1 MSLTPPVR
9 ELRVP
14 HALQR
19 MRMASTGRYLADLGR
34 RHLRDGLPQLATFAF
49 DHVGRAITIWG
60 RYEREELELLMA
72 ATAPFVARD
81 GACLDVGANIGN
93 HAVFFADHFR
103 TVLAFEP
110 NLRCFALLQI
120 NAALKDNIECFGFG
134 LSDVDGPSTLHIPP
148 GNAGMGS
155 VGGTAVG
162 EGATVAC
169 ELRRL
174 DGLQAL
180 ASRRVAM
187 IKIDVEG
194 HEPDVLRGA
203 RQLLARDRP
212 VVVFEQAAEAIA
224 EGSSAAIDVLREA
237 GYARFW
243 VVEHRPASGSRLLDL
258 ALRLLVGERLRL
270 VECERFEK
278 RFHSMIVALPSA
290 AG

>member
-19 MRMASTGRYLADLGR
+19 MRMASTGRYLAGLGR

-60 RYEREELELLMA
+60 RYEREELDLLMA
-72 ATAPFVARD
+72 ATAPYLARD

-103 TVLAFEP
+103 EVLAFEP
-110 NLRCFALLQI
+110 NPRCFALLRI
-120 NAALKDNIECFGFG
+120 NAALKDNIACFGFG
-134 LSDVDGPSTLHIPP
+134 LSDADGRSTLNVPQ
-148 GNAGMGS
+148 GNAGMAS
-155 VGGTAVG
+155 LARVAGGDATA
-162 EGATVAC
+162 VAC

-174 DGLQAL
+174 DGLEAL

-194 HEPDVLRGA
+194 HEPDVLPFRSY
-203 RQLLARDRP
+203 P
-212 VVVFEQAAEAIA
+212 
-224 EGSSAAIDVLREA
+224 
-237 GYARFW
+237 
-243 VVEHRPASGSRLLDL
+243 
-258 ALRLLVGERLRL
+258 
-270 VECERFEK
+270 
-278 RFHSMIVALPSA
+278 HSP
-290 AG
+290 

>member
-1 MSLTPPVR
+1 MR

-19 MRMASTGRYLADLGR
+19 MRMAATSRYLADLGR
-34 RHLRDGLPQLATFAF
+34 RHLREGLPQLATFAF

-72 ATAPFVARD
+72 ATAPLLARD
-81 GACLDVGANIGN
+81 GVCLDVGANIGN
-93 HAVFFADHFR
+93 HAVFFADHFG

-110 NLRCFALLQI
+110 NPRCFALLQI
-120 NAALKDNIECFGFG
+120 NAALKDNIECFCVG
-134 LSDVDGPSTLHIPP
+134 LSDADGHATLNVPP
-148 GNAGMGS
+148 GNAGMASLAGS
-155 VGGTAVG
+155 PAAGGAAVI
-162 EGATVAC
+162 C

-194 HEPDVLRGA
+194 HEPEVLRGA
-203 RQLLARDRP
+203 RELLRRERP
-212 VVVFEQAAEAIA
+212 VVVFEQSAEAIVD
-224 EGSSAAIDVLREA
+224 GSSESIDLLRGA
-237 GYARFW
+237 GYSRFW
-243 VVEHRPASGSRLLDL
+243 AVEHRPASGSRLLDL

-270 VECERFEK
+270 VECGRFEK
-278 RFHSMIVALPSA
+278 RFHSMIVALPTA